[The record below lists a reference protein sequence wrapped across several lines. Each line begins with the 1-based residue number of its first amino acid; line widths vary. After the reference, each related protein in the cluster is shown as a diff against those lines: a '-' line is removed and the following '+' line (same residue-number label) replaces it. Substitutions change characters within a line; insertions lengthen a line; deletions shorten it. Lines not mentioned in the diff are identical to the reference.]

1 MYLKKLDAYEYT
13 ISEFLKLLSLLRS
26 NHEKLLSMDMNNLSE
41 SEKNE
46 LNALSYVVDN
56 EIEEIQKT
64 IGIKSIYFSK
74 SMLDNIL
81 SYLISLY
88 GDLECNNIK
97 DNNDIPKLMES
108 YIQTQTEEME
118 SLINQMGDELGLDNL
133 NQKLFKR
140 IKKGRFRFD
149 V

>member
-1 MYLKKLDAYEYT
+1 
-13 ISEFLKLLSLLRS
+13 
-26 NHEKLLSMDMNNLSE
+26 MNNLSE